1 MIEKEEKKELV
12 PKKNLAIE
20 ADEIIPVES
29 IPKHFNRFE
38 EEQSKIYG
46 FKQKTASFSFLP
58 GLVGSMIGILLGAL
72 IGGVIGFLGGP
83 AGIIFGLGMGAL
95 TGLVIGMGVGIISW
109 ILIPKF
115 IRILISLGI
124 TFTILNWLVWK
135 FFQISL
141 WNELIRAFSK

>member
-1 MIEKEEKKELV
+1 MIEEKKELI
-12 PKKNLAIE
+12 PKENLAIE
-20 ADEIIPVES
+20 ADEIIPAES
-29 IPKHFNRFE
+29 SPKHFNPFE
-38 EEQSKIYG
+38 QERSKIYG
-46 FKQKTASFSFLP
+46 FKQKTASFPLLP
-58 GLVGSMIGILLGAL
+58 GLVGIMIGILLGAL
-72 IGGVIGFLGGP
+72 VGGVIGFLGGP

-135 FFQISL
+135 CFQISL